1 MHQAANRGH
10 QGIVDILLQHGA
22 DVHVK
27 DNRGKL
33 IIFIHTYFIIGNI
46 TQYTFKFIIPDINSV
61 ENKKNTV
68 KTAGQSKIRKTVKK
82 GNGSESKKLI
92 WLSNIEKNT

>member
-1 MHQAANRGH
+1 MHRAARRGH

-27 DNRGKL
+27 DKWGKF

-46 TQYTFKFIIPDINSV
+46 TQYTFKFIIPDIISD
-61 ENKKNTV
+61 EHKKV
-68 KTAGQSKIRKTVKK
+68 Q
-82 GNGSESKKLI
+82 
-92 WLSNIEKNT
+92 